1 MRIVCIIQARM
12 DSSRLPGKVM
22 EDIAGRPMLAHVVA
36 RAAAIEG
43 VEDVIVA
50 TTGAHEDSAIVDLAR
65 SIGVGAFAGST
76 DDVLDRYYQA
86 AREFKADGVVRITAD
101 CPLIDPVESA
111 RVVAR
116 FAKGDLDY
124 ATNLVPPTFPDG
136 QDTEVVSFEALEK
149 IWDIATLPSD
159 REHVIT
165 YIRTNPHLFK
175 VHNVTCDPDL
185 SQLRLTVDEPDDLVF
200 VRKIFSA
207 LGPEA
212 EGEFISMHDVI
223 GFLRDNPEI
232 ATMHPDH
239 DRNEGW
245 TTSIVA
251 DREPEEQL

>member
-1 MRIVCIIQARM
+1 MRIICIIQARM
-12 DSSRLPGKVM
+12 DSSRLPGKVL

-43 VEDVIVA
+43 VEDVVVA
-50 TTGAHEDSAIVDLAR
+50 TTTAPEDSAILDLAN
-65 SIGVGAFAGST
+65 SLGVGAFAGST

-86 AREFKADGVVRITAD
+86 ARKFKAAAVVRITAD
-101 CPLIDPVESA
+101 CPLLDPVESA

-116 FAKGDLDY
+116 FARGDLDY

-136 QDTEVVSFEALEK
+136 QDTEVVSFEVLEK
-149 IWDIATLPSD
+149 IWNVATLPSD

-165 YIRTNPHLFK
+165 YIRTNPQLFK
-175 VHNVTCDPDL
+175 VHNVTSEQDL
-185 SQLRLTVDEPDDLVF
+185 SDLRLTVDEPDDLVF

-207 LGPEA
+207 LGPEVS
-212 EGEFISMHDVI
+212 GKFISMHEVI

-232 ATMHPDH
+232 AALHPDH

-245 TTSIVA
+245 ATSIAA
-251 DREPEEQL
+251 DRELEEGT